1 MREAPRT
8 WMIVVNTSKVTKTD
22 GVSLELVIQ
31 RMRHTDHD
39 RPRTQEEQTLSGKA
53 SDCKRQGYVD
63 GRRKE
68 YGCLHGVSTSY
79 DRSDMTNR
87 LTTTIRKYWEIK
99 PPILKGL
106 LCDAMRATYPPHSM
120 SCRRTSAMS
129 HLRKIE
135 KLGAY
140 RTDNQQRVE
149 GLEALVLAQVVQVHC
164 RSQGKRDHARNSERQ
179 GRDIAVDD
187 DTRFAGTRI

>member
-1 MREAPRT
+1 MGISIEAVTRRMQRT
-8 WMIVVNTSKVTKTD
+8 DDDCS
-22 GVSLELVIQ
+22 
-31 RMRHTDHD
+31 
-39 RPRTQEEQTLSGKA
+39 RTQEQQTLNGEA

-68 YGCLHGVSTSY
+68 HRCLHGVSTSY
-79 DRSDMTNR
+79 NRSDMANR

-129 HLRKIE
+129 HLRKI
-135 KLGAY
+135 
-140 RTDNQQRVE
+140 
-149 GLEALVLAQVVQVHC
+149 
-164 RSQGKRDHARNSERQ
+164 
-179 GRDIAVDD
+179 
-187 DTRFAGTRI
+187 